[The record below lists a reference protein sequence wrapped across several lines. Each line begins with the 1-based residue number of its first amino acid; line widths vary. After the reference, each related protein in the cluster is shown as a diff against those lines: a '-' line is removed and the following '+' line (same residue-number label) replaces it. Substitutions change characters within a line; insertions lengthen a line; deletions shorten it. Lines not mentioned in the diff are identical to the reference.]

1 MAEKPIKN
9 LRQIPGKM
17 PMVELAKGKVDEAD
31 IAATK
36 LLYEAYLVDGVFVCP
51 RCGKKFPMPDKAVL
65 HLMDEINA
73 SMAGLQ
79 QRLAAAKPRRER

>member
-1 MAEKPIKN
+1 MAEKQIKN

-17 PMVELAKGKVDEAD
+17 PMVELANGKPDEAD
-31 IAATK
+31 VAATK

-51 RCGKKFPMPDKAVL
+51 RCGVKFPNPEKAVL

-79 QRLAAAKPRRER
+79 RVLAAAKPKEK

>member
-1 MAEKPIKN
+1 MTEERIKN

-17 PMVELAKGKVDEAD
+17 PMVELANGKPDEAD
-31 IAATK
+31 IVATK

-51 RCGKKFPMPDKAVL
+51 RCGKSFPVPEKAVL
-65 HLMDEINA
+65 HLKDEIND

-79 QRLAAAKPRRER
+79 RILAAAKPKEK